1 MAVEYFTGSE
11 FEVKFD
17 LVSVSFSK
25 ITNVGTSI
33 ELETYSEGGRNGS
46 PLYFRKPKKRP
57 EVIIFEKGVHGG
69 ISGASFSQIKEG
81 THILNVMI
89 MIKNHGKLTR
99 VVSFNDGLVLS
110 KKFSNLD
117 AMGNQ
122 VLVERLEM
130 AHSGLF
136 EVPIP
141 F

>member
-11 FEVKFD
+11 FEVTFD
-17 LVSVSFSK
+17 MVSVSFSK
-25 ITNVGTSI
+25 ITNVGTRI
-33 ELETYSEGGRNGS
+33 DLETYSEGGRNGS
-46 PLYFRKPKKRP
+46 PLYFQKPKKRP
-57 EVIIFEKGVHGG
+57 EIIIFEKGVHDGV
-69 ISGASFSQIKEG
+69 SGAAFNQIKEG

-89 MIKNHGKLTR
+89 MIKNNGSLSR

-110 KKFSNLD
+110 KKFSSLD
-117 AMGNQ
+117 AMSKS
-122 VLVERLEM
+122 VLIERLEI

>member
-11 FEVKFD
+11 FEVTFD
-17 LVSVSFSK
+17 MITVSFSK

-33 ELETYSEGGRNGS
+33 ELETYAEGGRNGS

-57 EVIIFEKGVHGG
+57 EVIIFEKGVHDGV
-69 ISGASFSQIKEG
+69 SGATFSQIKEG
-81 THILNVMI
+81 SHILNVMI
-89 MIKNHGKLTR
+89 MIKNHGSLCR

-110 KKFSNLD
+110 KKFGSLD

-122 VLVERLEM
+122 VLIERLEI
-130 AHSGLF
+130 AHSGLV

>member
-1 MAVEYFTGSE
+1 MSVEYFTGSE
-11 FEVKFD
+11 FEVTFD
-17 LVSVSFSK
+17 LVTVSFSK

-33 ELETYSEGGRNGS
+33 EMETYSEGGRNES

-57 EVIIFEKGVHGG
+57 EIIIFEKGVHNG
-69 ISGASFSQIKEG
+69 ISGAAFSQIKEG

-89 MIKNHGKLTR
+89 MIKNNGSLSR

-110 KKFSNLD
+110 KKFSSLD
-117 AMGNQ
+117 AMSKS
-122 VLVERLEM
+122 VLIERLEI